1 MLQDIGEPKSYQI
14 YSLLCQT
21 AHGGHYSTWI
31 FRGYGV
37 GALKTRGNFIT
48 EEKWSV
54 PLAVAPFVFKG
65 PALIFFR
72 RFGLDYSRIEKL
84 MGPITA

>member
-1 MLQDIGEPKSYQI
+1 MLKEIGERKTYAI

-31 FRGYGV
+31 FRGDGV
-37 GALKTRGNFIT
+37 GTLKTRGDFIT

-54 PLAVAPFVFKG
+54 PLAVARFVFKAPG
-65 PALIFFR
+65 LILFDR
-72 RFGLDYSRIEKL
+72 LGLDYSRLEKL
-84 MGPITA
+84 IGP